1 MTPGYAR
8 SVGQIAY
15 AWGWPMVNI
24 QSRRLMYTQVMT
36 LLAQA
41 DGRAEAGPE
50 KVGRNAPCPCGS
62 GLKYK
67 KCHGRNRVFRDI

>member
-36 LLAQA
+36 LLAKA
-41 DGRAEAGPE
+41 KGGRRRAPRKSAAMPPPLRQRAQVQEMPWPE
-50 KVGRNAPCPCGS
+50 PWFP
-62 GLKYK
+62 
-67 KCHGRNRVFRDI
+67 